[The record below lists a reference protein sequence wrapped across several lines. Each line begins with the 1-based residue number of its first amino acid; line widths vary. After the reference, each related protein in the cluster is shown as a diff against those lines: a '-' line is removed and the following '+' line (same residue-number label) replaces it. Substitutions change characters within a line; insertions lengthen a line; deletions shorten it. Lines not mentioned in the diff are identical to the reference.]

1 MNIHWLSMQS
11 EYIHKSFVMSRLTK
25 LYGVV
30 ALSTTLLISGSP
42 AQAQDSSAA
51 QGGGGPAT
59 VAAAPAGGGGGDVAK
74 GKELFTNYCQACHNT
89 SEVALVGPGLKGVRQ
104 RTPGEEW
111 LHKWIKN
118 SSAVI
123 ASGDAYAVK
132 IFNQYNKLQMTS
144 FPNLTDADITSIL
157 DYIDSESAPKAD
169 AVAVAGAPAVG
180 AASASGSSSS
190 PSELFT
196 LVLVALLVVM
206 LLVLGVLLVIVNI
219 LSKAVSPQDVDG
231 TATVSQPLIE
241 RIRIGLTNTVNNPT
255 IRSVAIWVFLL
266 VATKLSIDGMYS
278 VGIQQGYAPKQPI
291 AYSHKLHAGQYKIDC
306 NYCHTGVSKGKS
318 AHIPSANIC
327 MNCHG
332 VIKKESPEIQK
343 IYAAIEQNKP
353 IEWIR
358 VHNLPDLAYFN
369 HAQHVNVG
377 NVQCQS
383 CHGEIEKMEV
393 VEQRSSLTMGWCID
407 CHRKTEV
414 NTKDNAYYDKLVAL
428 HRKESREPLKVA
440 NIGGLE
446 CSKCHY

>member
-1 MNIHWLSMQS
+1 MLINSINRSL
-11 EYIHKSFVMSRLTK
+11 KMSRLSK
-25 LYGVV
+25 VCGLI
-30 ALSTTLLISGSP
+30 ALSLTLWLNS
-42 AQAQDSSAA
+42 AHVFAQDPAA
-51 QGGGGPAT
+51 AGGAS
-59 VAAAPAGGGGGDVAK
+59 AAAPAASGGADAEK
-74 GKELFTNYCQACHNT
+74 GKTIFSNNCAQCHAVT
-89 SEVALVGPGLKGVRQ
+89 DEKIVGPGLKGIQQ
-104 RTPGEEW
+104 RTPGKEW
-111 LHKWIKN
+111 LYKWIRN

-123 ASGDAYAVK
+123 ASGDAYANQVFNANGK
-132 IFNQYNKLQMTS
+132 IQMSS
-144 FPNLTDADITSIL
+144 FPNLTNADIDGIL
-157 DYIDSESAPKAD
+157 AYIEQSNAAPAT
-169 AVAVAGAPAVG
+169 AAVAGG
-180 AASASGSSSS
+180 AAQGGATAAAGGGAATSG

-196 LVLVALLVVM
+196 FVLVALLIVM
-206 LLVLGVLLVIVNI
+206 LLVLGVLLAIVTI
-219 LSKAVSPQDVDG
+219 LSRAVTPVAVTDG
-231 TATVSQPLIE
+231 SQPNVSLGQRLKE
-241 RIRIGLTNTVNNPT
+241 GLSSTFNNST
-255 IRSVAIWVFLL
+255 LRSVVIWLFIL
-266 VATKLSIDGMYS
+266 VATKETIDGAYS
-278 VGIQQGYAPKQPI
+278 IGIQQGYAPKQPI

-306 NYCHTGVSKGKS
+306 NYCHTGVNKGKS
-318 AHIPSANIC
+318 ATIPAANIC

-343 IYAAIEQNKP
+343 IYTAIEQNRP

-377 NVQCQS
+377 NIQCQT

-428 HRKESREPLKVA
+428 HKKESKEPLRVA

>member
-1 MNIHWLSMQS
+1 
-11 EYIHKSFVMSRLTK
+11 MSRLSK

-30 ALSTTLLISGSP
+30 ALWLAIGFSAGQLH
-42 AQAQDSSAA
+42 AQDPASSTDGSNSG
-51 QGGGGPAT
+51 GGGGPA
-59 VAAAPAGGGGGDVAK
+59 AATPAGGGGGGDAEK
-74 GKELFTNYCQACHNT
+74 GKTLFNNNCAQCHAVT
-89 SEVALVGPGLKGVRQ
+89 EETVVGPGLKGIQQ
-104 RTPGEEW
+104 RAPGKEW
-111 LHKWIKN
+111 LYKWIKN

-123 ASGDAYAVK
+123 ASGDAYANQV
-132 IFNQYNKLQMTS
+132 FNKFGQIQMTS
-144 FPNLTDADITSIL
+144 FPSLSNEDIDGIL
-157 DYIDSESAPKAD
+157 AYVEQASAPPTAT
-169 AVAVAGAPAVG
+169 VGGAGQAQETGGGGSAAQNG
-180 AASASGSSSS
+180 GNAASG

-196 LVLVALLVVM
+196 VVLVALLVVM
-206 LLVLGVLLVIVNI
+206 VLVLAVLLAIVTI
-219 LSKAVSPQDVDG
+219 LSKAVAP
-231 TATVSQPLIE
+231 TAEGEAVPATSLNQ
-241 RIRIGLTNTVNNPT
+241 RIRMGMSNAFHNSTL
-255 IRSVAIWVFLL
+255 RSIVIWLFLL
-266 VATKLSIDGMYS
+266 VAVKETLDGAYSI
-278 VGIQQGYAPKQPI
+278 GIQQGYAPKQPI

-306 NYCHTGVSKGKS
+306 NYCHTGVNKGKS
-318 AHIPSANIC
+318 ATIPAANIC

-343 IYAAIEQNKP
+343 IYAAIEQNRP

-377 NVQCQS
+377 NVQCQT

-414 NTKDNAYYDKLVAL
+414 NAKDNAYYDKLVAL
-428 HRKESREPLKVA
+428 HQKQSKEPLKVA

>member
-1 MNIHWLSMQS
+1 
-11 EYIHKSFVMSRLTK
+11 MSRLYK
-25 LYGVV
+25 FCGVV
-30 ALSTTLLISGSP
+30 ALSLTVLLHSG
-42 AQAQDSSAA
+42 QVKAQDSSAA
-51 QGGGGPAT
+51 AGGAP
-59 VAAAPAGGGGGDVAK
+59 AAASPSPAGGGDAEK
-74 GKELFTNYCQACHNT
+74 GKTLFTNNCAQCHAVT
-89 SEVALVGPGLKGVRQ
+89 DEKVVGPGLKGVEQ
-104 RTPGEEW
+104 RTPGKDW
-111 LHKWIKN
+111 LHKWIRN

-123 ASGDAYAVK
+123 ATGDAYANQV
-132 IFNQYNKLQMTS
+132 FNANGKVQMSS
-144 FPNLTDADITSIL
+144 FPNLSDADIDGIL
-157 DYIDSESAPKAD
+157 AYIDQASKPT
-169 AVAVAGAPAVG
+169 VASTGDTGKDTVSPGQQA
-180 AASASGSSSS
+180 AASGG

-196 LVLVALLVVM
+196 FVLVALLVVM
-206 LLVLGVLLVIVNI
+206 LLVLGVLLVIVTI
-219 LSKAVSPQDVDG
+219 LSKAVAPVTTDG
-231 TATVSQPLIE
+231 IQTPAPLGQ
-241 RIRIGLTNTVNNPT
+241 RLKDGLSNAFNNPT
-255 IRSVAIWVFLL
+255 LRSVVIWLFLL
-266 VATKLSIDGMYS
+266 IATKATIDGTYS

-306 NYCHTGVSKGKS
+306 NYCHTGVNKGKN
-318 AHIPSANIC
+318 ATIPAANIC

-343 IYAAIEQNKP
+343 IYTAIEQNRP

-377 NVQCQS
+377 NVQCQT

-393 VEQRSSLTMGWCID
+393 VEERSSLTMGWCID

-428 HRKESREPLKVA
+428 HRKESKEPLKVA

>member
-1 MNIHWLSMQS
+1 M
-11 EYIHKSFVMSRLTK
+11 KVKFDCKTVVMSRLSK
-25 LYGVV
+25 VCG
-30 ALSTTLLISGSP
+30 ALTLAAFLLFHGE
-42 AQAQDSSAA
+42 QMNAQDSSAA
-51 QGGGGPAT
+51 QGGGGP
-59 VAAAPAGGGGGDVAK
+59 VAATPATAAAGGGDVAK
-74 GKELFTNYCQACHNT
+74 GKELFSNNCQQCHNVT
-89 SEVALVGPGLKGVRQ
+89 AEALVGPGLAGVRQ
-104 RTPGEEW
+104 RTPGEDW
-111 LHKWIKN
+111 LKKWIRN
-118 SSAVI
+118 PSAVI
-123 ASGDAYAVK
+123 ATGDAYAVK
-132 IFNQYNKLQMTS
+132 IFNQYNKVQMTA
-144 FPNLTDADITSIL
+144 FTNLTDGDIKSIL
-157 DYIDSESAPKAD
+157 DYVDAENVPKAA
-169 AVAVAGAPAVG
+169 AVAVAAAPG
-180 AASASGSSSS
+180 ASGGGGATASSG

-206 LLVLGVLLVIVNI
+206 LLVLGVLFVIVTI
-219 LSKAVSPQDVDG
+219 LSKAVTPQAVGVETAPATPLVQRLRDG
-231 TATVSQPLIE
+231 LVS
-241 RIRIGLTNTVNNPT
+241 TVNNST
-255 IRSVAIWVFLL
+255 VRSVAIWLFLF
-266 VATKLSIDGMYS
+266 VATKMSLDGLYS

-306 NYCHTGVSKGKS
+306 NYCHTGVNKGKS
-318 AHIPSANIC
+318 AHIPAANIC

-343 IYAAIEQNKP
+343 IYTAIEENRP

-383 CHGEIEKMEV
+383 CHGEIQKMEV

-428 HRKESREPLKVA
+428 HRKETKEPLKVA

>member
-1 MNIHWLSMQS
+1 MLSKYS
-11 EYIHKSFVMSRLTK
+11 HKSFVMSRLTK
-25 LYGVV
+25 LSGVV
-30 ALSTTLLISGSP
+30 ALSTTLLLNGSL
-42 AQAQDSSAA
+42 ALAQDSSAA
-51 QGGGGPAT
+51 QGGGGPAA
-59 VAAAPAGGGGGDVAK
+59 VAAAPATGGGDVAK
-74 GKELFTNYCQACHNT
+74 GKELFANNCQACHNT

-104 RTPGEEW
+104 RTPGDAW
-111 LHKWIKN
+111 LQKWIKN

-144 FPNLTDADITSIL
+144 FPNLTDADITGIL
-157 DYIDSESAPKAD
+157 DYVDSENAPKAAPTA
-169 AVAVAGAPAVG
+169 AVTGAPAAG
-180 AASASGSSSS
+180 GTATASSG

-206 LLVLGVLLVIVNI
+206 LLVLGVLLIIVNI
-219 LSKAVSPQDVDG
+219 LSKAVSPQAVDG
-231 TATVSQPLIE
+231 STTATQPLVDRLRAGI
-241 RIRIGLTNTVNNPT
+241 TNTINNPT
-255 IRSVAIWVFLL
+255 VRSVAIWVFLL
-266 VATKLSIDGMYS
+266 VATKLSIDGMFS
-278 VGIQQGYAPKQPI
+278 IGIQQGYAPKQPI

-306 NYCHTGVSKGKS
+306 NYCHTGVNKGKS

-343 IYAAIEQNKP
+343 IYTAIEQNKP

-428 HRKESREPLKVA
+428 HKKESREPLKVA